1 MYNYHVQ
8 FLALR
13 RCSGEQSS
21 ESNVQ
26 LPFTMYNLPFP
37 FEQLDIRVLIAPAKL
52 YIVHGKLYIMNYAF
66 PSSQAVILSL
76 F

>member
-1 MYNYHVQ
+1 MYN
-8 FLALR
+8 FLRSVGAQASKAR
-13 RCSGEQSS
+13 S
-21 ESNVQ
+21 
-26 LPFTMYNLPFP
+26 PMYNLPFP

-52 YIVHGKLYIMNYAF
+52 YIVHGKLYIVHGKLYIMNYAF

>member
-1 MYNYHVQ
+1 
-8 FLALR
+8 
-13 RCSGEQSS
+13 
-21 ESNVQ
+21 
-26 LPFTMYNLPFP
+26 MYNLPFP